1 MFDKTNPIQSLFHI
15 EEFTFPSKLRKELF
29 AIASMFPLFLHKHL
43 DCADEKEQSSTK
55 DIYELIEKELIRAKE
70 IHPNYPLDRFV
81 QFAIMQEEAGK
92 VAKAVNDFHFGKG
105 SLEDVKTELIQTA
118 AMCVRMLETIK

>member
-1 MFDKTNPIQSLFHI
+1 MNKEEIYISI
-15 EEFTFPSKLRKELF
+15 ES
-29 AIASMFPLFLHKHL
+29 
-43 DCADEKEQSSTK
+43 
-55 DIYELIEKELIRAKE
+55 ELIRAKE
-70 IHPNYPLDRFV
+70 IHPNYPVDRFL
-81 QFAIMQEEAGK
+81 QFTIMQEEAGE

>member
-1 MFDKTNPIQSLFHI
+1 MRLRDIFFIAKHYTSYDDFKSYIDKAIFDIPLTAVSD
-15 EEFTFPSKLRKELF
+15 KEYYLTT
-29 AIASMFPLFLHKHL
+29 
-43 DCADEKEQSSTK
+43 KE
-55 DIYELIEKELIRAKE
+55 DIYELIKEELSRAKK
-70 IHPNYPLDRFV
+70 IHPNYPVDRFV
-81 QFAIMQEEAGK
+81 QFTIMQEEAGE